1 MLGALFV
8 GESAARS
15 VLSAGASCPS
25 VKVLCGRYYRSVLYS
40 SAKVLFGQ
48 CCRSVLYRSV
58 KVPVDQYCRRC
69 VLSCVDKSAVRLL
82 LSDDRSVGWRVVRRQ
97 TRRWVGVIGRSVLYP
112 LVKVPLG
119 QYRRC
124 VVSSVGRLPYSRYI
138 LLVGRWV
145 IRRKQH
151 CWFLIVGRQSF
162 FAREMVGWGGGA
174 GGKEERR
181 TGRADEALL
190 LRFVS
195 SMARSVYALA
205 VGPRAGRSALQC
217 GQLIRLSVGERAVR
231 SILSGTRCRIRR

>member
-1 MLGALFV
+1 M
-8 GESAARS
+8 
-15 VLSAGASCPS
+15 
-25 VKVLCGRYYRSVLYS
+25 
-40 SAKVLFGQ
+40 
-48 CCRSVLYRSV
+48 
-58 KVPVDQYCRRC
+58 
-69 VLSCVDKSAVRLL
+69 DKSAVRLL

-151 CWFLIVGRQSF
+151 CWFLIVGRQPF
-162 FAREMVGWGGGA
+162 IARERVRWGGGE
-174 GGKEERR
+174 KEERR
-181 TGRADEALL
+181 TGGAEEALY
-190 LRFVS
+190 VS